1 MQRKNKSKIALL
13 KISVITT
20 FRFICSNYNVGA
32 TDTIRR
38 QNCVLDKSS
47 NLNCPKTTK
56 APLVTT
62 KRPTTTTKKSSRA
75 TTRKTVSSSGSDNV
89 ILKGFEVQVGRDGT
103 RDKVTAKVK
112 KLSLITYMNSV
123 DSGVCL

>member
-1 MQRKNKSKIALL
+1 MQRKNKSKISLS
-13 KISVITT
+13 KISLITS

-56 APLVTT
+56 APRITT

-75 TTRKTVSSSGSDNV
+75 TTRKAASSSGSDNV

-112 KLSLITYMNSV
+112 KLSLIIYLNSV